1 MFGSSEINHY
11 LCKGNDKNGVM
22 IKNIIFDLAGV
33 VLNLDLERDTEAL
46 RSVGLPDFDEC
57 LRRPEIFQPMLN
69 YLNGLSDAEDFL
81 DEMHKVCSPDATGQQ
96 ILDAMDAVL
105 ADVPKQRL
113 ERIVELRKRY
123 RVFLLSN
130 IYETAWQY
138 AVNEIERHGY
148 RVDDCFDKVFLSY
161 EMRLAKPD
169 PQIFHSVVEATGI
182 VPEETLYFD
191 DSRGNVDAGNRLGFV
206 SHLVEMNHL
215 EKKLAELDI

>member
-1 MFGSSEINHY
+1 MD
-11 LCKGNDKNGVM
+11 NDNERVM

-46 RSVGLPDFDEC
+46 RSIGLPDFDEC
-57 LRRPEIFQPMLN
+57 LRRPEIFQPMLK
-69 YLNGLSDAEDFL
+69 YLNGLSDAENFL
-81 DEMHKVCSPDATGQQ
+81 DEMHEVCSPEATGQQ

-113 ERIVELRKRY
+113 ERIIELRKHY

-138 AVNEIERHGY
+138 AVNEIERQGY
-148 RVDDCFDKVFLSY
+148 SVADCFDEVFLSY

-182 VPEETLYFD
+182 LPEETLYFD
-191 DSRGNVDAGNRLGFV
+191 DSRGNIEAGNRLGFV
-206 SHLVEMNHL
+206 SHLVEMNQL
-215 EKKLAELDI
+215 EKKLEELGI